1 MNHFKYMD
9 IYIAQEAGFCF
20 GVKRALGLIDK
31 MHEEGRSIQIFGELI
46 HNRQVLEELA
56 RKGIESIDSLND
68 WDQRKTLVIRTHGIP
83 AEEEKR
89 LNEIGGPWVDA
100 TCPLVKKIHEIVKRI
115 DAERYELVIVGDEAH
130 PEVMASRSY
139 SRRAVVVNSEAEAEK
154 LEPGIARAV
163 VAQTTLDGDF
173 FARIVDILR
182 SRSCELD
189 VHDTICSATRVRQD
203 AVKALAPEVDCLVV
217 IGGKN
222 SSNTKKLVEIARERN
237 PHVFHVESSQGL
249 EDLMDDINARPVR
262 RLGIAA
268 GASTPPAEIEHV
280 KSFFN
285 AIKCRSKESAH
296 GQRRKQNI

>member
-1 MNHFKYMD
+1 MD

-46 HNRQVLEELA
+46 HNRAVLDELA
-56 RKGIESIDSLND
+56 RKGIESIASLDD
-68 WDQRKTLVIRTHGIP
+68 WDQSKTLVIRTHGIP
-83 AEEEKR
+83 EDQEKR
-89 LNEIGGPWVDA
+89 LNLTGGPWVDA
-100 TCPLVKKIHEIVKRI
+100 TCPLVKKIHEIVKTI
-115 DAERYELVIVGDEAH
+115 DADRFELVIVGDEAH

-139 SRRAVVVNSEAEAEK
+139 SGRAVVVNSETEAER
-154 LEPGIARAV
+154 LEPGIPRAV

-173 FARIVDILR
+173 FARIVEILR
-182 SRSCELD
+182 RRSRELE
-189 VHDTICSATRVRQD
+189 VYDTICSATRVRQQ
-203 AVKALAPEVDCLVV
+203 AVKELAPNVDCLVV

-237 PHVFHVESSQGL
+237 PHAFHVESSQGL
-249 EDLMDDINARPVR
+249 DALVDQIFSRPVQ

-268 GASTPPAEIEHV
+268 GASTPPAEIERV

-285 AIKCRSKESAH
+285 AIICRSKESAH
-296 GQRRKQNI
+296 GQRRT